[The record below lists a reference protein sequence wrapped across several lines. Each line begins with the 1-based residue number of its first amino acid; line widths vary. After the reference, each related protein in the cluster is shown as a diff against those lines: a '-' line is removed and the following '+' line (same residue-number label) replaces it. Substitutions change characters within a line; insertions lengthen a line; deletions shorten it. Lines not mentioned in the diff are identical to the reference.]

1 LLGCRETRRQSSRD
15 APAATTAGFD
25 ADMAAS
31 EPVTLAQWQRR
42 PLDMRLKEMFGR
54 LWQYWL

>member
-1 LLGCRETRRQSSRD
+1 
-15 APAATTAGFD
+15 
-25 ADMAAS
+25 MAAS

-42 PLDMRLKEMFGR
+42 PLDMHLREMFAR

>member
-1 LLGCRETRRQSSRD
+1 MR
-15 APAATTAGFD
+15 AMFD